1 MEKDRL
7 ASKASSA
14 AAGMLGAQAE
24 LDADNPLFTL
34 ASRSRGM
41 FPALSEELKDISGI
55 DIELVNKGMFKVALT
70 SDQVA
75 ELKNMI
81 KVQQNA
87 GT

>member
-1 MEKDRL
+1 
-7 ASKASSA
+7 
-14 AAGMLGAQAE
+14 
-24 LDADNPLFTL
+24 
-34 ASRSRGM
+34 M

-87 GT
+87 GLEAEWFIDCRNKENGTASIG